1 MRQTNIVTSL
11 SLLHDGIY
19 DLRHTDHC
27 RGVLKLSTLFNSLL
41 YFTIVIFSWF
51 DLVTTLSIT
60 PICRACT
67 RGEQDEIN

>member
-27 RGVLKLSTLFNSLL
+27 RGVLKLITLFNSLL

-60 PICRACT
+60 PIRRACT